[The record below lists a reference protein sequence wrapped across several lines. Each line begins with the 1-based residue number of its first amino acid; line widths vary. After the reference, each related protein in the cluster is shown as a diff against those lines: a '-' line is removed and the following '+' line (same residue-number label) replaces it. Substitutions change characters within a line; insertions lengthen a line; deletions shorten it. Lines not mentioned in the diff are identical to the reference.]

1 MKLFRCLV
9 GGPYVGR
16 ELTAAKTYRKN
27 STSEDVVFA
36 ATSGRR
42 KPETLLQ
49 QTASLPTTVNQY
61 LLIHK

>member
-9 GGPYVGR
+9 GVPYVGR
-16 ELTAAKTYRKN
+16 ELTAAKTYRKS
-27 STSEDVVFA
+27 STSEDVVFT

-42 KPETLLQ
+42 KPSTFLQ

-61 LLIHK
+61 LLIHI